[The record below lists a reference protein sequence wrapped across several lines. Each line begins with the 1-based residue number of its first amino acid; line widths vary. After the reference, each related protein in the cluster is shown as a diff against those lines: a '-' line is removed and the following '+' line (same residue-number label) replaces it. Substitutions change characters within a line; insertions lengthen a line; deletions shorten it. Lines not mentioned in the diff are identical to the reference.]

1 MDFSTSIINWYNQNK
16 RDLPWRNTQDAYKI
30 WLSEII
36 LQQTRVS
43 QGLPYYLAFEENFPT
58 VIDLAAAEEQNV
70 LRLWQ
75 GLGYYSRA
83 RNLHHT
89 AKQIVT
95 EYDAVFPIT
104 YKELLSL
111 KGVGTY
117 TAAAIAS
124 ISSNEP
130 VAVVDGNVFR
140 ILARIFNI
148 PLDIAQQSTKKYFQE
163 FAEKLMD
170 RSKPA
175 LFNQAMME
183 FGALQCV
190 PKNPDC
196 TNCIFN
202 DSCEALKHKKVT
214 ELPIKSKKVKVK
226 KRFFNYV
233 LLQDKVNAIV
243 LEKRTHQDIW
253 KNLYQLPLIESET
266 PLDEWDVI
274 QLIKERWELKEP
286 NLVTYFSGLDVKHK
300 LSHQELHIKFFKL
313 QISKK
318 IPSAIAIEDLK
329 FHPFPIVLHNF
340 LEKVVF

>member
-1 MDFSTSIINWYNQNK
+1 MDFSTTIINWYNQNK

-36 LQQTRVS
+36 LQQTRVN

-58 VIDLAAAEEQNV
+58 VNHLAKADEQKV

-83 RNLHHT
+83 RNLHYT
-89 AKQIVT
+89 AKIVVSDYKAT
-95 EYDAVFPIT
+95 FPQT
-104 YKELLSL
+104 YNELLKL
-111 KGVGTY
+111 KGIGSY

-124 ISSNEP
+124 FSSNEP

-140 ILARIFNI
+140 VLARIFNI
-148 PLDIAQQSTKKYFQE
+148 PFDIAQNSTKKYFKE
-163 FAEKLMD
+163 LAESLMGK
-170 RSKPA
+170 RHPA
-175 LFNQAMME
+175 LFNQAIME

-196 TNCIFN
+196 TNCVFN
-202 DSCEALKHKKVT
+202 DRCEALKHKKIT

-226 KRFFNYV
+226 QRYFNYI
-233 LLQDKVNAIV
+233 LIQDKVNAIV
-243 LEKRTHQDIW
+243 LEKRTHLDIW

-266 PLDEWDVI
+266 PISESDVI
-274 QLIKERWELKEP
+274 RLTEERWQLKES

-300 LSHQELHIKFFKL
+300 LSHQELHVKFFNLRVTEKL
-313 QISKK
+313 DT
-318 IPSAIAIEDLK
+318 AIAIKDLK
-329 FHPFPIVLHNF
+329 LFPFPIVIHNF
-340 LEKVVF
+340 LEKVVY